1 MALADPAVVTIG
13 GTPHSLTRVKQDGYN
28 SEYRL
33 VSATDQYVLNVRNT
47 SYLDKKRGVTINRHN
62 IDISQTIF
70 PVAPATLSTVRH
82 CYVVIE
88 NQQGDTLTDPNNF
101 AAGILTFLTAS
112 SGANIT
118 KVLNFE
124 S

>member
-13 GTPHSLTRVKQDGYN
+13 GTGRSMTRVKQDGYN

-33 VSATDQYVLNVRNT
+33 VSATDQYVLNIRNST
-47 SYLDKKRGVTINRHN
+47 YLDKKRGVSINRHN
-62 IDISQTIF
+62 VDLTQTIF

-82 CYVVIE
+82 CYVVVE
-88 NQQGDTLTDPNNF
+88 NQQGDTLTDPVNF
-101 AAGILTFLTAS
+101 ASGLLTFLTAT
-112 SGANIT
+112 SGANLT
-118 KVLNFE
+118 KLMNFE